1 MEVWSRERSLRFL
14 EDLKL
19 EVHGT
24 HDYCSWAFHTFG
36 EDGTWGKAKKLGNY
50 HVTGDLS
57 LG

>member
-1 MEVWSRERSLRFL
+1 MEQRKVP
-14 EDLKL
+14 
-19 EVHGT
+19 EVLGGPET
-24 HDYCSWAFHTFG
+24 RGPWDHDYCSWAFHTFG